1 MEGNMAVKLSSLK
14 SLYVKEK
21 IHEIKSEIVFKED
34 EPVLYSRKFID
45 CSNLDYESITTKYHL
60 ISRVFFK
67 RNKDGA
73 LREVR
78 LKYGLFI
85 DLNYL
90 FELSEECNFSYGNGM
105 YKQSGFDLA
114 LYSIEIISPKYNRPV
129 SDILIDDIHNTK
141 NLTIHKML
149 KCFPDLKYT
158 QNYPNLIST
167 IKKIFAFKS
176 CCF

>member
-1 MEGNMAVKLSSLK
+1 
-14 SLYVKEK
+14 
-21 IHEIKSEIVFKED
+21 
-34 EPVLYSRKFID
+34 
-45 CSNLDYESITTKYHL
+45 
-60 ISRVFFK
+60 
-67 RNKDGA
+67 
-73 LREVR
+73 
-78 LKYGLFI
+78 
-85 DLNYL
+85 
-90 FELSEECNFSYGNGM
+90 M

-141 NLTIHKML
+141 NLTTHKML

-158 QNYPNLIST
+158 QNYPDLIST